1 MSDILE
7 IKRRLADRAQSVAE
21 MLLPQGR
28 KIQNEWRVGSINGE
42 PGESLGVHLS
52 GEKVGVWKDFNG
64 GEGGDL
70 IDLWM
75 VTRRLTLTQVLDEA
89 CAYLGIDR
97 PKAFRESKKQY
108 TRPAKPRCTV
118 PQNRVRDYLTQDRG
132 IPFEILRRYQIGEDG
147 NKIIFPFILPDG
159 ELVLAKAREA
169 IAGADPKPTAANCEP
184 ILFGWQAIPEN
195 AREVVITE
203 GECLLGTTEV
213 MTQTGWVNLAD
224 YRGGAVAQWR
234 ETGDIQ
240 WAVPL
245 AKIDK
250 HYHGDVLHFSDRF
263 VTMTVTP
270 GHRMPGFDQRGALRI
285 VTAEEREQ
293 GWRAD
298 ILPRSGVLDGH
309 GIGLSEDQLAL
320 CLAVSA
326 DAAID
331 VRKQS
336 FATGKIA
343 VEDRYARITLF
354 KKRKQERLTSLLG
367 RLGMTCRRT
376 EGVNNG
382 KRSDGIFFG
391 LPIPDW
397 VPGRIL
403 PWEWIADAT
412 AHEREFLLSELR
424 HWDGNEVP
432 NRTQHEFSTKHREL
446 ADWVQAL
453 CHTSGRCSTIIE
465 RRNRLGTWL
474 KVSILHGKKH
484 GTYQQLK
491 PSRIVHDGRMYCL
504 TVPSGMFLARENG
517 RVFVTGNCDALTM
530 AAFGFPAMS
539 VPFGGGGKGKQNW
552 IENEFDRMQRFEKI
566 YIATDMDKPGD
577 EAAAEIVSRLGRHR
591 CYRVQMPYKDANECW
606 LQGVSP
612 EQMAALIASAQ
623 PMDPE
628 GLCRASAF
636 LDRVT
641 ELFYPRRETP
651 LGYSLPY
658 AGLNGEIIF
667 RPGEMTVWAGATGSG
682 KTQILCDCVPF
693 WIKKGSRICVASF
706 EMKCEQTL
714 KRMVKQAGGVDRP
727 TVQFLQSTIAYL
739 DEGLLLYEK
748 VGRSSVPTLLDV
760 FDYAR
765 AKYGCDQFVID
776 SLMRLGIAQDDYT
789 GQQDAVFAMV
799 DWSGAHN
806 VHLHLVAHSR
816 KGERGHGA
824 PEIEDVKG
832 AMEIGANAHNIITI
846 WRNRKLEETE
856 SGDPRDKP
864 DMTEQPGV
872 TLNVAK
878 QRNGD
883 FEEKVKLYFNRR
895 TYQYFSAI
903 DNRKLPRCYVQD
915 DVGTG
920 LLSEVA

>member
-75 VTRRLTLTQVLDEA
+75 VTRGLTLTKVLDEA
-89 CAYLGIDR
+89 CAYLGIER
-97 PKAFRESKKQY
+97 PKAFRESRRQY

-184 ILFGWQAIPEN
+184 ILFGWQAVPGN
-195 AREVVITE
+195 AREVVLTE
-203 GECLLGTTEV
+203 GE
-213 MTQTGWVNLAD
+213 
-224 YRGGAVAQWR
+224 
-234 ETGDIQ
+234 I
-240 WAVPL
+240 
-245 AKIDK
+245 
-250 HYHGDVLHFSDRF
+250 
-263 VTMTVTP
+263 
-270 GHRMPGFDQRGALRI
+270 
-285 VTAEEREQ
+285 
-293 GWRAD
+293 
-298 ILPRSGVLDGH
+298 
-309 GIGLSEDQLAL
+309 
-320 CLAVSA
+320 
-326 DAAID
+326 
-331 VRKQS
+331 
-336 FATGKIA
+336 
-343 VEDRYARITLF
+343 
-354 KKRKQERLTSLLG
+354 
-367 RLGMTCRRT
+367 
-376 EGVNNG
+376 
-382 KRSDGIFFG
+382 
-391 LPIPDW
+391 
-397 VPGRIL
+397 
-403 PWEWIADAT
+403 
-412 AHEREFLLSELR
+412 
-424 HWDGNEVP
+424 
-432 NRTQHEFSTKHREL
+432 
-446 ADWVQAL
+446 
-453 CHTSGRCSTIIE
+453 
-465 RRNRLGTWL
+465 
-474 KVSILHGKKH
+474 
-484 GTYQQLK
+484 
-491 PSRIVHDGRMYCL
+491 
-504 TVPSGMFLARENG
+504 
-517 RVFVTGNCDALTM
+517 DALTM
-530 AAFGFPAMS
+530 AAFGFAAMS

-628 GLCRASAF
+628 GLRRAGAY

-641 ELFYPRRETP
+641 ELFYPTKNTQP
-651 LGYSLPY
+651 GYTVPY
-658 AGLNGEIIF
+658 AGLKGEIMF
-667 RPGEMTVWAGATGSG
+667 RPGELTLWSGDTGSG
-682 KTQILCDCVPF
+682 KTQIICDCAPF
-693 WIKKGSRICVASF
+693 WIKQGSRICVASL
-706 EMKCEQTL
+706 EMKPEQTL
-714 KRMVKQAGGVDRP
+714 RRMVKQTGGVDRP
-727 TVQFLQSTIAYL
+727 TRSFLESTLAYL
-739 DEGLLLYEK
+739 DGGLLIYEK
-748 VGRSSVPTLLDV
+748 VGKANTETLLEI
-760 FDYAR
+760 FGYAQ

-776 SLMRLGIAQDDYT
+776 SLMRLGIASDDYD
-789 GQQDAVFAMV
+789 GQADAVSGMV
-799 DWSGAHN
+799 DWAVEKN
-806 VHLHLVAHSR
+806 AHLHLVAHAR
-816 KGERGHGA
+816 KRSHGSGA
-824 PEIEDVKG
+824 PETEDVKG
-832 AMEIGANAHNIITI
+832 AMEVGANAANIIII
-846 WRNRKLEETE
+846 WRNRKIEQSE
-856 SGDPRDKP
+856 GDPRERP
-864 DMTEQPGV
+864 EFTEEPGV
-872 TLNVAK
+872 KVNIAK

-883 FEEKVKLYFNRR
+883 FEDALKLYFSRR